1 MTGSDRWVSLVLGTP
16 GQGLHTKPA
25 QGEVLV
31 ARHGSENDDECLQLS
46 KVLYFQS
53 QTPDTPVG
61 THPLYRAIGP
71 GTHRLHVH
79 GSNGGHKRETCREK
93 CLGHRR
99 PLHMLHPGICHQQ
112 SYCAHYSTRPLQRVF
127 LSVWVP

>member
-1 MTGSDRWVSLVLGTP
+1 MTGGNRWVSLVLGTP

-31 ARHGSENDDECLQLS
+31 ASYGPENDDECPQLS
-46 KVLYFQS
+46 KVPYFQS

-61 THPLYRAIGP
+61 AYPLYRAIGP

-93 CLGHRR
+93 CLG
-99 PLHMLHPGICHQQ
+99 C
-112 SYCAHYSTRPLQRVF
+112 
-127 LSVWVP
+127 